1 MSTSTRA
8 APIAAALLLALP
20 FSACTHEEKSAGAAS
35 SGGGESAAK
44 LLDEATAAMG
54 SDDLKTALAKLDRVL
69 ADPKAT
75 ADERSEA
82 WQEKVVCEG
91 RVNGDDAAIAALAKL
106 TDAKVELTV
115 NQYAKMGNDLAEADR
130 LKAALAVIERATE
143 KYKGDAAAKKSLGKL
158 AKMLG
163 AKLAAAGDS
172 ASEAKLKSLGY
183 LGSSSDDD
191 DVPPAPDKKG
201 PPPSKKE

>member
-1 MSTSTRA
+1 MSMPTRA
-8 APIAAALLLALP
+8 ASLAATLLLAAL
-20 FSACTHEEKSAGAAS
+20 SSCSHDEKAAGPAASAGGKS
-35 SGGGESAAK
+35 SAQ
-44 LLDEATAAMG
+44 LLEEATAALG
-54 SDDLKTALAKLDRVL
+54 GDDCKTALAKVSLVL

-75 ADERSEA
+75 AEERSEA

-91 RVNGDDAAIAALAKL
+91 RVNGDDAAIAALAKMG
-106 TDAKVELTV
+106 DAKVELTV

-130 LKAALAVIERATE
+130 LKAALAVIEKATE

-158 AKMLG
+158 AKMLS

-172 ASEAKLKSLGY
+172 ESQKKLQSLGY

-191 DVPPAPDKKG
+191 DTPHDEKKG
-201 PPPSKKE
+201 PPPPKKN

>member
-1 MSTSTRA
+1 MRNLSTSTRA
-8 APIAAALLLALP
+8 PSIAAALLAATAI
-20 FSACTHEEKSAGAAS
+20 FACSHDEKAGGPTSAGGKS
-35 SGGGESAAK
+35 SAT
-44 LLDEATAAMG
+44 LLDEATAAIG
-54 SDDLKTALAKLDRVL
+54 SDDFKTALGKLDPVL
-69 ADPKAT
+69 ADPKARPE
-75 ADERSEA
+75 ERVEA

-106 TDAKVELTV
+106 TEAKVELTA
-115 NQYAKMGNDLAEADR
+115 NQYAKMGNDLADGDR

-143 KYKGDAAAKKSLGKL
+143 KYKGDAAAKKSLKGL

-183 LGSSSDDD
+183 LSSSSDDD
-191 DVPPAPDKKG
+191 EAPPAKKPDA
-201 PPPSKKE
+201 PTHN